1 MLLFSLPFDVMYFC
15 GQCSN
20 IMDTLDGDG
29 SARKMDEN
37 AALSE
42 EINGTQ
48 EGAGEYGIAD
58 ENRSETPR
66 DDNEDEDDDGDEEE
80 SMHPGEVSIGKKLWT
95 FLTT

>member
-1 MLLFSLPFDVMYFC
+1 MFLFLFLFDMMYFC
-15 GQCSN
+15 GQCAN

-29 SARKMDEN
+29 SARRMGEN

-42 EINGTQ
+42 EINGTP

-66 DDNEDEDDDGDEEE
+66 GENEDEDDDEEE
-80 SMHPGEVSIGKKLWT
+80 SLHPGEVSIGKKLWT